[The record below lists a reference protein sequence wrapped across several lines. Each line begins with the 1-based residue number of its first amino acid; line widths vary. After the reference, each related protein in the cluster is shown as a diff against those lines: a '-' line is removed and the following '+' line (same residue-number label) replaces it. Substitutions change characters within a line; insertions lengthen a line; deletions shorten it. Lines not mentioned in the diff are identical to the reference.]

1 MIEYKGKSYCDTK
14 ESATLLDIPEYTI
27 RRLINSKDLSKKIPA
42 EKVDGKSYGIPA
54 DDLFEYAKENGKE
67 HIFRENIYKL
77 QITQA
82 ERKLL
87 LDITGKASPIF
98 AGGSLM
104 ASALPIASF
113 APVIAA
119 AGLGAWG
126 DHIVNNMKSSNEQY
140 ADEEDIEQNQ
150 TNTIVQDS
158 NLIPERNME
167 NILSFS
173 SKYFKNQ
180 TELLGKTRE
189 ELDYLLEQTKV
200 AIRGIRINLKKTKE
214 EDEKDRLK
222 VMEYALE
229 IQKIKIKSAISKFE
243 KITSK

>member
-1 MIEYKGKSYCDTK
+1 MIKYKGKLYCDTK
-14 ESATLLDIPEYTI
+14 ETATLLDIPEYTI

-54 DDLFEYAKENGKE
+54 KDLFEYAKENGKE
-67 HIFRENIYKL
+67 HTFQKNIYKL

-98 AGGSLM
+98 AGESLM
-104 ASALPIASF
+104 ASALHTAF

-119 AGLGAWG
+119 TGLGAWG
-126 DHIVNNMKSSNEQY
+126 AHIANNMKSSNEQY

-150 TNTIVQDS
+150 TNAIVQDS

-167 NILSFS
+167 DILSFS
-173 SKYFKNQ
+173 LEYFKNQ
-180 TELLGKTRE
+180 TELLGKTPE
-189 ELDYLLEQTKV
+189 ELNYLLKQTKLS
-200 AIRGIRINLKKTKE
+200 IRGIRIDLKKTKE
-214 EDEKDRLK
+214 EDEKDQFK
-222 VMEYALE
+222 VAEHALE